1 MGIIVHVIVIVILVK
16 SGNCMSLN
24 VEPNKLKHVKSRAQ
38 TMIQTYVTT
47 HTENMLIMYSEKDDV
62 VGHDKL
68 KQQ

>member
-1 MGIIVHVIVIVILVK
+1 
-16 SGNCMSLN
+16 MSLN
-24 VEPNKLKHVKSRAQ
+24 VESNKLKHVKSRAQ